1 MTRSGRASVP
11 PRGLLGG
18 ADPDEITAYALGA
31 DAAIGSSGLREELAG
46 ARRERDAIAEQL
58 AAEHSVALGWRDER
72 DRLLSETCRLT
83 AALSSIAFRT
93 EGYDP
98 ASAETTSTTST
109 SSPQARPGTRQP
121 TRSAWGRSLVTGP
134 AAAAMTARR
143 AKRRG
148 RRRADS
154 RPCLRRRGMTPR
166 AKASTTRGAGGRHLA
181 APAGQHR
188 KHRHTANAA
197 P

>member
-1 MTRSGRASVP
+1 MTGTASTPHTGASLQSARACHDALWQGMGAAQGSP
-11 PRGLLGG
+11 WEGL
-18 ADPDEITAYALGA
+18 DPDEITAYALGA

-98 ASAETTSTTST
+98 ALAESDIYDIHVIASSAAGDETADPFGVGAFTGHG
-109 SSPQARPGTRQP
+109 PGCGCDDCEGARSDAAVGEPTPGP
-121 TRSAWGRSLVTGP
+121 VY
-134 AAAAMTARR
+134 
-143 AKRRG
+143 
-148 RRRADS
+148 
-154 RPCLRRRGMTPR
+154 
-166 AKASTTRGAGGRHLA
+166 GGEA
-181 APAGQHR
+181 
-188 KHRHTANAA
+188 
-197 P
+197 